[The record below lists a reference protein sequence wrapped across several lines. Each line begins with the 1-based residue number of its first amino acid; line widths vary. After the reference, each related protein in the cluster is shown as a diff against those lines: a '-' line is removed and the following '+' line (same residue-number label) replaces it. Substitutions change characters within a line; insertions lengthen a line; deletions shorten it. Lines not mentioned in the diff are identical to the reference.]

1 MEVRNVDVLTNS
13 AASHL
18 VSNMLVRVEEVQV
31 RLHIG

>member
-1 MEVRNVDVLTNS
+1 MGIRNVDVLTNS

-31 RLHIG
+31 RLQIG